1 MRAEDPFLEL
11 TGRVNKG
18 GVSPFRLSVE
28 VEVMVV
34 EQLRLHCSPTGASC
48 PGGRWARVGR
58 APENPAAE
66 GASVASQ

>member
-1 MRAEDPFLEL
+1 MRAEDPVLEL

-34 EQLRLHCSPTGASC
+34 EQLHWSFVP
-48 PGGRWARVGR
+48 RWAMGSRRQG
-58 APENPAAE
+58 
-66 GASVASQ
+66 S